1 MGQDVEGVRM
11 TIDVLQRAADAAGFA
26 MAAPDDDESAPV
38 ISTPEPVQHAAPSTA
53 LSVVTQTRRAGGDA
67 ITAASGW
74 IKSYLPAYLGGRA
87 TA

>member
-1 MGQDVEGVRM
+1 M

-26 MAAPDDDESAPV
+26 MAAPDDDDSAPV
-38 ISTPEPVQHAAPSTA
+38 IQKPAPVQQAAKSTA
-53 LSVVTQTRRAGGDA
+53 LTVVSETRRAGADA
-67 ITAASGW
+67 VTTASGW